1 MNSTHLSKRLQT
13 VSDHVEP
20 GSRLADIGSDHAYL
34 PIHLAQTHVID
45 FGVVGEVATG
55 PLANATSEITK
66 DHLLGVLH
74 PRLADG
80 LAAIEPG
87 DDINA
92 ITIAGM
98 GGNLIT
104 HILEAGKERLVG
116 KEKLILQPNVGEP
129 VVRSWLMANQYRILA
144 EQILKEDGHI
154 YEIITAKK
162 TAKPVKYSELALK
175 FGPFLLKEKSPVFVE
190 KWREEM
196 GLLARVIKNMEQATI
211 PDTAKIA
218 AIQSEINLIN
228 EVIKVES

>member
-1 MNSTHLSKRLQT
+1 MNSTHLSNRLQT
-13 VSDHVEP
+13 VSNHVEP

-34 PIHLAQTHVID
+34 PIYLAKNHIIEY
-45 FGVVGEVATG
+45 GVVGEVAKG
-55 PLANATSEITK
+55 PLSNAISEIKK
-66 DHLLGVLH
+66 DNLLDILH

-87 DDINA
+87 DNVNA

-104 HILEAGKERLVG
+104 HILEDGKAKLSG

-129 VVRSWLMANQYRILA
+129 VVRKWLMANRYKIFA

-162 TAKPVKYSELALK
+162 TEQAVSYSELQLK

-190 KWREEM
+190 KWQQEVR
-196 GLLARVIKNMEQATI
+196 LLEKVILSMHQAVHQ
-211 PDTAKIA
+211 DTVKIA
-218 AIQSEINLIN
+218 SIQKEIDTIN